1 MSRDLNTF
9 FGALSDPTRRAVVEQ
24 LAKGRATVS
33 TLAQPH
39 PIALPTFMRHLRV
52 LEDSGLV
59 RTTKKGRS
67 RICQLDMAALA
78 EAQGWL
84 AWQRAVWEG
93 RGERLAQLAETLN
106 KDETDDR

>member
-1 MSRDLNTF
+1 MPSDLNKF

-24 LAKGRATVS
+24 LANGRATVS
-33 TLAQPH
+33 SLAAPY

-67 RICQLDMAALA
+67 RICQLDMAAMA

-93 RGERLAQLAETLN
+93 RGERHATLAETL
-106 KDETDDR
+106 DTDGA